1 MMDALEQAR
10 REIDTVD
17 AQLAA
22 LFERRMAAVLQ
33 VAEYKRAHGLP
44 IYDAARET
52 AVLEKAAARIQD
64 PALRPYYRDHV
75 QNMMDVAKQ
84 YEAEVL
90 GRNRAAEAVEKAS
103 SGAVYCSRPI
113 DIDII
118 FYDDEV
124 IGDERLTVP
133 HPLLAEREFA
143 LVPLCEIM
151 RQRRHP
157 VTGATVGEM
166 LDALRNK

>member
-1 MMDALEQAR
+1 MDALDKAR

-17 AQLAA
+17 AALAA
-22 LFERRMAAVLQ
+22 LFERRMAAVLA
-33 VAEYKRAHGLP
+33 VAEYKKAHGLP
-44 IYDAARET
+44 IFDAARE
-52 AVLEKAAARIQD
+52 AVVLDKAEARIQD